1 MMVSRE
7 HYGLHHLMFVINW
20 NHEGIGPHV
29 LITWGEKDSSV
40 FWLKFNYILY
50 ATFTLWNS
58 LVSVLNTCQ
67 TLHFSFSSNCVSSI
81 SMHLSI
87 FSDGHENRKT
97 DDPVIYRIY
106 ATMWLLV
113 KFRHLRKRHFYIEC
127 HIHIQ
132 WLSKQQTH
140 VIPTG
145 NVQCT
150 FFKFIEE
157 NMWFGWKPC

>member
-29 LITWGEKDSSV
+29 LITWGGKASSV

-58 LVSVLNTCQ
+58 LVSVLSTCQ

-97 DDPVIYRIY
+97 DDPFIYRIY

-113 KFRHLRKRHFYIEC
+113 KFKKTPFLHRMSYSHSVIIKATNPWH
-127 HIHIQ
+127 
-132 WLSKQQTH
+132 QQ
-140 VIPTG
+140 VMY
-145 NVQCT
+145 NVH

-157 NMWFGWKPC
+157 NMWFG